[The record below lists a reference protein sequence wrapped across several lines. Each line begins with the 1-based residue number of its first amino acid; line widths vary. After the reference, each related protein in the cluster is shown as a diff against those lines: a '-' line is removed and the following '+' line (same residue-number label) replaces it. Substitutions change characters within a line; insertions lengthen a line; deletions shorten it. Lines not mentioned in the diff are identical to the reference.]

1 MTQSKKGREYIE
13 NVNDEKKSDTMNSQ
27 KMTEITSKNLTY
39 MINRYII

>member
-27 KMTEITSKNLTY
+27 KNDRNNVKKT
-39 MINRYII
+39 

>member
-27 KMTEITSKNLTY
+27 KNDRNNVKKTWHAW
-39 MINRYII
+39 